1 MTVTGGTNA
10 GPGSTAQGDEMAQLR
25 GKRTLD
31 FQARVTITV
40 SCSYS
45 SFLSM
50 PVYRCVER
58 RRHCRLTD
66 PNSVPL
72 PGPAIRMAAS
82 LDAHPHVS
90 AVSLVNEATSATGDV
105 RTPAATATI
114 GRARPNREWPRPA
127 RLFGVA

>member
-1 MTVTGGTNA
+1 MTVTWSTNA
-10 GPGSTAQGDEMAQLR
+10 GPGSTAQEDEKAQLR

-31 FQARVTITV
+31 LQAPVTITV

-66 PNSVPL
+66 PNPVPL
-72 PGPAIRMAAS
+72 LGPARRAAS
-82 LDAHPHVS
+82 LDAHPPASV
-90 AVSLVNEATSATGDV
+90 VSLVNEATSATGGV
-105 RTPAATATI
+105 RTPAATVAI
-114 GRARPNREWPRPA
+114 GRVRPNRERPRPA
-127 RLFGVA
+127 RLSCVA